1 MKEYFSS
8 LILSISSFSGVILCY
23 LLIRQDIPYVSWEM
37 TGLSP
42 NALVMFVV
50 RNIVCIFG
58 IYGIA
63 YISAY
68 LAKRYFSNTGS
79 FTIAE
84 IKPLESV
91 AVPTYI
97 GLFVVSMGVASV
109 DFDGRVVLPGL
120 NMVDAVGIVTMS
132 LLFIFWRK
140 IERILYF
147 NPIWLLL
154 KFRFYEIKAEDG
166 GTYTLITQ
174 REDMKNTRYMDSL
187 LRINNYTYMEIK

>member
-1 MKEYFSS
+1 
-8 LILSISSFSGVILCY
+8 
-23 LLIRQDIPYVSWEM
+23 M

>member
-37 TGLSP
+37 IGLSP
-42 NALVMFVV
+42 SALIMFVV

-63 YISAY
+63 YISTY

-97 GLFVVSMGVASV
+97 GLFVISMGVASA
-109 DFDGRVVLPGL
+109 DFDGKMVASGF
-120 NMVDAVGIVTMS
+120 NMVDAVGVVTML

-166 GTYTLITQ
+166 GTYTLITRRQ
-174 REDMKNTRYMDSL
+174 DMKNTQYMDSL
-187 LRINNYTYMEIK
+187 LRVNNYTYMEIK

>member
-1 MKEYFSS
+1 MKEYLSS

-37 TGLSP
+37 IGLFPS
-42 NALVMFVV
+42 AFVMFVV

-63 YISAY
+63 YISTY

-97 GLFVVSMGVASV
+97 GLFVVSMGVASA
-109 DFDGRVVLPGL
+109 DFDGKMVASGF
-120 NMVDAVGIVTMS
+120 NMVDAVGVVTML

-166 GTYTLITQ
+166 GTYTLITRRQ
-174 REDMKNTRYMDSL
+174 DMKNTQHMDSL

>member
-37 TGLSP
+37 IGLSP
-42 NALVMFVV
+42 SALIMFVV
-50 RNIVCIFG
+50 RNTVCIFG

-63 YISAY
+63 YISTY

-97 GLFVVSMGVASV
+97 GLFVVSMGVASA
-109 DFDGRVVLPGL
+109 DFDGKMVASGF
-120 NMVDAVGIVTMS
+120 NMVDAVGVVTML

-166 GTYTLITQ
+166 GTYTLITRRQ
-174 REDMKNTRYMDSL
+174 DMKNTQYIDSL